1 MIPDD
6 DEAEHVEDDAAN
18 LEAVLEPE
26 EGEEGEA
33 GGEEGEAAD
42 VEAPAAEDGEGDAAE
57 GAEDADGNLLLL
69 GIKLVKDINCRICNF
84 CFQAELMV
92 VTVATEEGMVEMVEM
107 GEMGGSKQESGQ
119 YVETGKIGG
128 LMISL

>member
-42 VEAPAAEDGEGDAAE
+42 VEAPAAEEGEGDAAE

-69 GIKLVKDINCRICNF
+69 GNKLVKGIKCRICNF
-84 CFQAELMV
+84 FLQAELMV
-92 VTVATEEGMVEMVEM
+92 ATVGTEKGMVEMVEM
-107 GEMGGSKQESGQ
+107 GGSKLDSEQKRTKLW
-119 YVETGKIGG
+119 V
-128 LMISL
+128 

>member
-69 GIKLVKDINCRICNF
+69 GNKLFKDINCRICNF

-92 VTVATEEGMVEMVEM
+92 VTAGTEEGMGGMVEM
-107 GEMGGSKQESGQ
+107 GGSEQESGQ
-119 YVETGKIGG
+119 YVETRKIGG